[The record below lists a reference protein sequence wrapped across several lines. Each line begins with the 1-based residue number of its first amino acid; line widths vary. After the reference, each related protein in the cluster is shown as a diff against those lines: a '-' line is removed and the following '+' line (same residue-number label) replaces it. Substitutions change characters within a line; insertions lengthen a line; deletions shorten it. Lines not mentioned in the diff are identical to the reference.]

1 MGWNPGYLL
10 KSFSTL
16 NNTKTVFYFW
26 KILQVNYHQSFQ
38 KTSSKMYQSLEK
50 ELNNWRTWNFSQF
63 YIPMFILGDKTQEVC
78 FSKWK
83 YALVLTIDLFVENSK
98 FCFILGMVFHFSAKT
113 AKKISKFRWKVKT
126 WGNLGHG
133 LFIVIYNT
141 HACHTF
147 GRRPWGAGLP
157 LRITVPSEFQK
168 VWWR

>member
-1 MGWNPGYLL
+1 M
-10 KSFSTL
+10 
-16 NNTKTVFYFW
+16 
-26 KILQVNYHQSFQ
+26 
-38 KTSSKMYQSLEK
+38 
-50 ELNNWRTWNFSQF
+50 
-63 YIPMFILGDKTQEVC
+63 C
-78 FSKWK
+78 FSKSK
-83 YALVLTIDLFVENSK
+83 YAQVLTIYLFDDNFQ

-113 AKKISKFRWKVKT
+113 RKKTKFRWKVKT

-168 VWWR
+168 VWWRQGPMIRGKYFLLLPQKKAISHNKLTQLKAEQISKTLILEW